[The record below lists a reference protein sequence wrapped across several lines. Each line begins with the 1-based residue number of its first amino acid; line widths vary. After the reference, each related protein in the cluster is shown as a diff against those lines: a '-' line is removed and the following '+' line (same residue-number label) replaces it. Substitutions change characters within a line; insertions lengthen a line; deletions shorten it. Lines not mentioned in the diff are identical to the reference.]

1 LFLLLINIYYKML
14 KQQMLLEKTNYE
26 PHLNIELL
34 TGAFIENKFKNMCA
48 ESICHAYA
56 NEILIIEYLKY
67 RMALEPET
75 FTDVTFTIDLP
86 FVQDYIE
93 YIKKVNITCE
103 DIPVITYVY
112 NTLLREPG
120 DRELW
125 PHDKASLILD
135 KIQCLFDIDEDKLAS
150 ELIEVISEIYYNS
163 LW

>member
-1 LFLLLINIYYKML
+1 ML
-14 KQQMLLEKTNYE
+14 KQQMLIEKTNYE

-48 ESICHAYA
+48 QTICDAYV
-56 NEILIIEYLKY
+56 NEILIVEYLKY
-67 RMALEPET
+67 RLDKDPET
-75 FTDVTFTIDLP
+75 FTGVTFTIDLP

-93 YIKKVNITCE
+93 HIKQVNITCE

-120 DRELW
+120 DNELC
-125 PHDKASLILD
+125 PDDKASLILD
-135 KIQCLFDIDEDKLAS
+135 KIHCFFDIDEDKLAS
-150 ELIEVISEIYYNS
+150 ELVEVISEIYYNK

>member
-1 LFLLLINIYYKML
+1 ML
-14 KQQMLLEKTNYE
+14 KQQMLIEKTNYE

-48 ESICHAYA
+48 QTICDAYA

-67 RMALEPET
+67 RQAVEPQI

-93 YIKKVNITCE
+93 HIKQVNITCE

-125 PHDKASLILD
+125 PHDESSLILD
-135 KIQCLFDIDEDKLAS
+135 KIHCFFDIDENKLAS
-150 ELIEVISEIYYNS
+150 ELVEVISEIYYNK

>member
-1 LFLLLINIYYKML
+1 ML
-14 KQQMLLEKTNYE
+14 KQQMLIEKTNYE

-34 TGAFIENKFKNMCA
+34 TGAYIENKFKNICA
-48 ESICHAYA
+48 RTICHAYA
-56 NEILIIEYLKY
+56 NESLIIEYLKY
-67 RMALEPET
+67 RMALEPHI
-75 FTDVTFTIDLP
+75 FSDVAFAIDLV

-93 YIKKVNITCE
+93 HIKQVSMSCE

-120 DRELW
+120 DNELW

-135 KIQCLFDIDEDKLAS
+135 KIHCFFDIDENKLAN
-150 ELIEVISEIYYNS
+150 ELIEVISTIYYNS

>member
-1 LFLLLINIYYKML
+1 ML
-14 KQQMLLEKTNYE
+14 KTQMLFEKTNYE

-34 TGAFIENKFKNMCA
+34 TGAFIENQFKKICA
-48 ESICHAYA
+48 QTICDAYA
-56 NEILIIEYLKY
+56 NEILIIAYLKY

-93 YIKKVNITCE
+93 YIKKVSITCE

-125 PHDKASLILD
+125 PHDEASLILD
-135 KIQCLFDIDEDKLAS
+135 KIHCFFDIDEDKLAN
-150 ELIEVISEIYYNS
+150 ELVEVISEVYYNI

>member
-1 LFLLLINIYYKML
+1 ML
-14 KQQMLLEKTNYE
+14 KQQMLIEKTNYE

-34 TGAFIENKFKNMCA
+34 TGAFIENKFK
-48 ESICHAYA
+48 SICKTTIYNAYI

-67 RMALEPET
+67 RLATDPQT
-75 FTDVTFTIDLP
+75 FTDVLFTIDLP

-93 YIKKVNITCE
+93 HIKQVNITCE

-125 PHDKASLILD
+125 PHDEASLILD
-135 KIQCLFDIDEDKLAS
+135 KIHCFFDIDENKLAN
-150 ELIEVISEIYYNS
+150 ELIEVISEIYYNT
-163 LW
+163 LF

>member
-1 LFLLLINIYYKML
+1 MLINIYYKML
-14 KQQMLLEKTNYE
+14 KQQMLIEKTNYE

-34 TGAFIENKFKNMCA
+34 TGAFIENKFKNICA
-48 ESICHAYA
+48 QTICDAYA
-56 NEILIIEYLKY
+56 NECLIIEYLKY
-67 RMALEPET
+67 RMALEPQT

-93 YIKKVNITCE
+93 YIKKVSITCE

-125 PHDKASLILD
+125 PDDKASLILD
-135 KIQCLFDIDEDKLAS
+135 KIQCFFDINEDKLAN
-150 ELIEVISEIYYNS
+150 ELIEVISEIYYNN